1 MATRRKKIEVVAERA
16 EICRECRFAHVKR
29 GDGLYCHRFPP
40 VFVYD
45 PATGISSAQHPETN
59 ADAWCGEFRGHL
71 SS

>member
-1 MATRRKKIEVVAERA
+1 MAPRKTVKAEVAERT
-16 EICRECRFAHVKR
+16 EICRECRFAQHKR

-45 PATGISSAQHPETN
+45 PATGISSPAHPETN
-59 ADAWCGEFRGHL
+59 PDNFCGEFRGHL